1 MKTLLIK
8 VDFADET
15 DLDYLRA
22 KLVGV
27 VEDEVDIMKEEERND
42 GSIEVSWDIEEVE
55 EV

>member
-1 MKTLLIK
+1 LKTLLIK

-42 GSIEVSWDIEEVE
+42 GAIEVSWDIEEVE
-55 EV
+55 